1 MAPDDDVP
9 KGSLKDQAVKWVFNQ
24 GVSTVLLLLLVFGV
38 YRALPWIDA
47 KIDSV
52 VAKSEASQREAR
64 KEFREINDQQRKEQ
78 SELYRE
84 LKSMIERLAD
94 KLAKSP

>member
-1 MAPDDDVP
+1 MAPDDEVP
-9 KGSLKDQAVKWVFNQ
+9 KGSLKDQATRWLFNQ
-24 GVSTVLLLLLVFGV
+24 GVSTVLLLLIAFGV

-52 VAKSEASQREAR
+52 VAKSEASQKEAR
-64 KEFREINDQQRKEQ
+64 AEFREINDSQRKEN

-84 LKSMIERLAD
+84 LRDAINRLGERT
-94 KLAKSP
+94 SRP